1 MRREHDE
8 ISTRRTDLGRRLLAD
23 RREAGALL
31 ATQLDEYRGHHALIL
46 GLPRGGVPVAAE
58 VARHLHADLDVL
70 AARKLGAPDQEEL
83 AIGAITADGTR
94 YLNTDIVRALGV
106 SRAYIE
112 EVSEREQLR
121 ARQQERMFRAGLPA
135 LTVDGREVIVVD
147 DGLATGATMRAA
159 IWSLRRAQPK
169 KVIVAIPVGAPE
181 SCASIDAEVDELV
194 CLHSEDPFH
203 SVGMYYLDF
212 SQVSDEQVIAL
223 LREYRQPPSPIAA
236 LLGARRGHGR

>member
-1 MRREHDE
+1 MRREHDK
-8 ISTRRTDLGRRLLAD
+8 ISSHRINLGKRLLAD

-31 ATQLDEYRGHHALIL
+31 AEQLRGYRGHHALIL

-70 AARKLGAPDQEEL
+70 AARKLGAPGQEEL

-94 YLNTDIVRALGV
+94 YLNTDIVEMLEIT
-106 SRAYIE
+106 RAYIE

-121 ARQQERMFRAGLPA
+121 AKAQERMFRAGLPA
-135 LTVDGREVIVVD
+135 LAIDGREVIVVD

-159 IWSLRRAQPK
+159 VWSLRRGRPK
-169 KVIVAIPVGAPE
+169 KVIVAVPVGSSQ
-181 SCASIDAEVDELV
+181 SCASIDAEVDDLI
-194 CLHSEDPFH
+194 CLHSQEPFH
-203 SVGMYYLDF
+203 SVGLYYQDF

-223 LREYRQPPSPIAA
+223 LREYRQPPSPISA
-236 LLGARRGHGR
+236 LLRAQRGR